1 MRGNVQAS
9 GPIVKD
15 LPFKTKPAVSGDGI
29 VKQGCGSGLQR
40 FARFLL
46 RLMGWQMDAR
56 LPEAPKFV
64 LIVAPHT
71 SNWDVFIGLVC
82 VTAVGMTSKWRI
94 GFLVKQSAAHWPV
107 LGRMVRRFGAIP
119 VDRGS
124 PHRVVERM
132 AAVFG
137 RHDRLILGM
146 APEGTRKKVPYWKTG
161 FYQIAVRAGVPIAL
175 GYLDYQRRIAG
186 IGPVLTPCGDPEA
199 DLEIIRKFYAGI
211 VCKHPGNAGE
221 IRFKPGAGV

>member
-1 MRGNVQAS
+1 
-9 GPIVKD
+9 
-15 LPFKTKPAVSGDGI
+15 
-29 VKQGCGSGLQR
+29 
-40 FARFLL
+40 
-46 RLMGWQMDAR
+46 
-56 LPEAPKFV
+56 
-64 LIVAPHT
+64 
-71 SNWDVFIGLVC
+71 
-82 VTAVGMTSKWRI
+82 
-94 GFLVKQSAAHWPV
+94 
-107 LGRMVRRFGAIP
+107 
-119 VDRGS
+119 
-124 PHRVVERM
+124 
-132 AAVFG
+132 
-137 RHDRLILGM
+137 M